1 MNEKEN
7 KIYSTLPKLVEL
19 GISEGKVNLG
29 LMPGADEFGVFG
41 HKWAEVLAEWNAADV
56 LNLIKGFTYFEK
68 ISHSNGFGSVPPVP
82 QIFTVY
88 CEKKGVL
95 TADEMAD
102 WILANS
108 VNDYCPYGTNN
119 HGAKSLAELSLI
131 KNTISDKK
139 LKTKESEKERE
150 RSAKNKRAQDATLRL
165 PKSIE
170 RKDYNAIRS
179 LLAKGAD
186 PDYLMSDGRTS
197 RDIAKNLG
205 LLELFLNEKFHKK

>member
-1 MNEKEN
+1 
-7 KIYSTLPKLVEL
+7 
-19 GISEGKVNLG
+19 
-29 LMPGADEFGVFG
+29 
-41 HKWAEVLAEWNAADV
+41 
-56 LNLIKGFTYFEK
+56 
-68 ISHSNGFGSVPPVP
+68 
-82 QIFTVY
+82 
-88 CEKKGVL
+88 
-95 TADEMAD
+95 MAD

-119 HGAKSLAELSLI
+119 HGAKSLAELSFI

-205 LLELFLNEKFHKK
+205 LLELLLNEKFHNK